1 MFNLR
6 RPWFHADFSQ
16 IRQSLSDSLPL
27 PSIPNRDFLE
37 KLVSIATKR
46 YKLSAFLQD
55 LPPFIESR
63 LQEWRP
69 LDPRYE
75 NPERQPCLQFKHLK
89 AFYQDSYVPRFLQS
103 GRLDHTIEHPS
114 KRQKTRANTQ
124 VTRTSDRTVTSDED
138 VEIPRRTDAPERG
151 IDEEIVRNSSP
162 APSIDST
169 QQRSDARIQ
178 RSDAGTHIDDTVDE
192 VSALPNDS
200 AVEDFELPINIG
212 SYSSEEDQEE
222 YSLVRKDSP
231 LAIKT
236 GVNTMARRV
245 KQPRDELRT
254 SKDVQDRYD
263 AFVRQFGTNPAVQ
276 WLIETARNH
285 QALEAQRKLADA
297 AFTKADQAVASLEE
311 SIQAGLPPGKTL
323 AQAISDA
330 CEDARNTE
338 DVYNKLVSLKQ
349 AAAELL
355 PNVASAGLQGSAQI
369 QFNLNETAAATV
381 RAAKEQRLKDLED
394 VAHELREKEA
404 DRTKK
409 EEEIDR
415 LEDKHAHLTT
425 EQEQVRSLFNMR
437 QDSPTLAALAKLPLP
452 SDT

>member
-1 MFNLR
+1 MSSLR
-6 RPWFHADFSQ
+6 RPWLDADFSK
-16 IRQSLSDSLPL
+16 IRQSLCDSLPL

-63 LQEWRP
+63 LQEWRT

-75 NPERQPCLQFKHLK
+75 NPERHPCLQFKHLK

-103 GRLDHTIEHPS
+103 GSVDHTVEHPS

-124 VTRTSDRTVTSDED
+124 ATRTTERTITSDDED

-151 IDEEIVRNSSP
+151 VDETTIHNSSQT
-162 APSIDST
+162 PSIDST
-169 QQRSDARIQ
+169 QQLSSACIRRSDAV
-178 RSDAGTHIDDTVDE
+178 THINDSVDE
-192 VSALPNDS
+192 GSTLANDT
-200 AVEDFELPINIG
+200 AVEDFELPINIEG
-212 SYSSEEDQEE
+212 SNSEEDQAEHSQVDE
-222 YSLVRKDSP
+222 DSP
-231 LAIKT
+231 FAFKI

-263 AFVRQFGTNPAVQ
+263 VFVRQFGTNPAVQ
-276 WLIETARNH
+276 WLIETARKH

-311 SIQAGLPPGKTL
+311 SIQAELPPGKTL
-323 AQAISDA
+323 TQAISDA
-330 CEDARNTE
+330 CEDMKNTE
-338 DVYNKLVSLKQ
+338 NVYNKLVSLKQ

-369 QFNLNETAAATV
+369 QFNLDETAAATV
-381 RAAKEQRLKDLED
+381 RAAK
-394 VAHELREKEA
+394 
-404 DRTKK
+404 
-409 EEEIDR
+409 
-415 LEDKHAHLTT
+415 
-425 EQEQVRSLFNMR
+425 
-437 QDSPTLAALAKLPLP
+437 
-452 SDT
+452 